1 MYIHVHIL
9 VQPHSPSVHD
19 PQSDVTYHL
28 AVEREHGTLRRHRRV
43 AGAGL
48 AEDEAGAVIAAVSVD
63 HCNTAA
69 AQRRNTQHSAWVNAG
84 YSSKSASS

>member
-1 MYIHVHIL
+1 MSIHVHIL
-9 VQPHSPSVHD
+9 VHPHAPSTHD
-19 PQSDVTYHL
+19 LHVQSDVTYHL

-63 HCNTAA
+63 HCNTA
-69 AQRRNTQHSAWVNAG
+69 V
-84 YSSKSASS
+84 